1 MQENE
6 FSVFVPLDTQDL
18 AKSINGGEHGN
29 YVRGWA
35 STPDLDRHGDI
46 VLPSEMNINEF
57 LSRGYINYEHKPGE
71 QFKIGVPTTKSYI
84 DPQRGLYVEA
94 KLFMDNPYAQR
105 MWELAK
111 NISKNGVSRPLGFSI
126 EGRFHGRDADNPA
139 ILRGVE
145 IKEVALTT
153 NPANTN
159 ATWEAFV
166 KSFETGYEI
175 DSVSQDGVASLR
187 KQSLARQLRTLSFAI
202 KDFKAKDWADVAK
215 TLDEEDR
222 FDDDLAVLF
231 TQLHRGLSREE
242 ASKFVNRT

>member
-6 FSVFVPLDTQDL
+6 FNVFVPLDTQDL
-18 AKSINGGEHGN
+18 AKSINGDEHGN

-46 VLPSEMNINEF
+46 VLPSEMNISEF
-57 LSRGYINYEHKPGE
+57 LTRGYINYEHKPGE
-71 QFKIGVPTTKSYI
+71 QFKIGVPTAKSYI

-111 NISKNGVSRPLGFSI
+111 NISKSGVNRPLGFSI
-126 EGRFHGRDADNPA
+126 EGKFHGRDAENPS

-153 NPANTN
+153 NPANTH

-166 KSFETGYEI
+166 KSFETGYDI
-175 DSVSQDGVASLR
+175 DPSTQEGAGAIR
-187 KQSLARQLRTLSFAI
+187 KQSLARQLRTLSFTL
-202 KDFKAKDWADVAK
+202 KDFKAKDWKDVAK
-215 TLDEEDR
+215 TLDEEER
-222 FDDDLAVLF
+222 FDEDLAVLF
-231 TQLHRGLSREE
+231 TQLQRGMSRED
-242 ASKFVNRT
+242 AIKFVNKK